1 VAVLYDMV
9 MNPSSPQFY
18 YLEGDPSSNP
28 SANGLIPFIEFA
40 VESVVDEGSVYVR
53 MYSRE
58 GKGTRI
64 FSSGVEGPLPS
75 FVAAEV
81 NGRQVRLHADIPLT
95 LAQARLTW
103 RAFVR
108 QGWRVPPHAQN
119 ESVTLVDRSI
129 TLTPQTVERIKTAM
143 AAKPAPVTN
152 AVGMSYALHA

>member
-1 VAVLYDMV
+1 

-28 SANGLIPFIEFA
+28 TASGKTLIPFIEFA

-75 FVAAEV
+75 FVAAEWV
-81 NGRQVRLHADIPLT
+81 NGRGVRLHADIPLT

-103 RAFVR
+103 RAYVR
-108 QGWRVPPHAQN
+108 QGWRVPSHVQN
-119 ESVTLVDRSI
+119 GSVLYDIPQSGKVTLAPQAAEGI
-129 TLTPQTVERIKTAM
+129 KNTLSEIDT
-143 AAKPAPVTN
+143 
-152 AVGMSYALHA
+152 GYALRA

>member
-1 VAVLYDMV
+1 

-28 SANGLIPFIEFA
+28 TANGKTLIPFIEFA

-53 MYSRE
+53 MYTRE

-81 NGRQVRLHADIPLT
+81 NGREVRLHADIPLT
-95 LAQARLTW
+95 LGQARLTW
-103 RAFVR
+103 KAYVR
-108 QGWRVPPHAQN
+108 QGWRVPSHVQN
-119 ESVTLVDRSI
+119 GSVLYDIPQGQNGRVTL
-129 TLTPQTVERIKTAM
+129 TAQTVERIKTAM